1 MGVVPPPIL
10 TVLAPYSDNLTHPLS
25 STLSKHEAGRK
36 KVTQFDGFFFSVF
49 LSFSG
54 FSHLNLAPSLSF
66 VAVDDDQRRRK
77 SLPKLCSFLDEESNR
92 AAKALK

>member
-1 MGVVPPPIL
+1 MGIVLQL
-10 TVLAPYSDNLTHPLS
+10 TLIVLAPYSDNFTRPLS

-66 VAVDDDQRRRK
+66 VAVDDDQRRK